1 MISQA
6 TIAGAGFSITGG
18 AASVSI
24 AAGQSHA
31 FQIQFSPQATGN
43 ATGGISVNSN
53 AVNSPLSVSLT
64 GTAVAGLAITSQ
76 PVSQGVTAGQIA
88 TFVVGATGPASLT
101 YQWKKNGTAVNG
113 ATSASYTTPVTTIS
127 DNGEQ
132 FTVVVN
138 DGSQTATSNAAML
151 TVTAAP
157 VAPTITGQ
165 PASQTIIAGQP
176 ANFSVTGA
184 GTATLMYQ
192 WKKNGTAISGAN
204 AASYTIPATTT
215 SDSGAQFTVTVTN
228 VAGSLTSNA
237 AILTVSPATFILNPS
252 RTSLSFPSVNTGSS
266 SALSVTFTNAGNSNV
281 IVSGVSISGAGFT
294 AGGISSGAI
303 LAPGQ
308 TATLN
313 VTFAPASAGGVTGG
327 ATITSNAAV
336 SPVTISLSG
345 IGVQMVSHSVTLDW
359 TASPST
365 VSGYNVYRSAVS
377 GGPYVKVS
385 SSTVT
390 ATSYTD
396 STVQS
401 GQTYFY
407 AATSVDSSG
416 NESTFSTEASAI
428 IP

>member
-1 MISQA
+1 MGMQSNFRDHHGPVPNRHTPFTSLTIFLTLIAALSLSGCVGLTAAGTAPANTNSGSSSGTLAASATSLSFGSVTVGSNVSQTLTLTNSGTAAVMISQA

-53 AVNSPLSVSLT
+53 AVNSPLSVSLP

-88 TFVVGATGPASLT
+88 TFVVGATGPASRT

-192 WKKNGTAISGAN
+192 WKKNGTTISGAN

-252 RTSLSFPSVNTGSS
+252 RTSLSF
-266 SALSVTFTNAGNSNV
+266 
-281 IVSGVSISGAGFT
+281 
-294 AGGISSGAI
+294 
-303 LAPGQ
+303 
-308 TATLN
+308 
-313 VTFAPASAGGVTGG
+313 
-327 ATITSNAAV
+327 
-336 SPVTISLSG
+336 
-345 IGVQMVSHSVTLDW
+345 
-359 TASPST
+359 
-365 VSGYNVYRSAVS
+365 
-377 GGPYVKVS
+377 
-385 SSTVT
+385 
-390 ATSYTD
+390 
-396 STVQS
+396 
-401 GQTYFY
+401 
-407 AATSVDSSG
+407 
-416 NESTFSTEASAI
+416 
-428 IP
+428 